1 MTPGGLTTKLPA
13 ASEANG
19 RGALP
24 DRACS
29 RSIPSHPGRGDVP
42 AGSSRQPRPQPIA
55 TSRVSKVKSIVPHAL
70 SRAGRL
76 PAANAVDGMDI
87 VPGRVYIAPPDHHVL
102 LGPGRIRVTRGPQ
115 ENRFRSAVDP
125 LFRSAAYAFG
135 PRVVGVV
142 VTGVLDDGTVGLC
155 EVKARGGVAVVRGP
169 AEAQFFSIDAQP
181 SLQPGPVERSRQG
194 AQGVV

>member
-1 MTPGGLTTKLPA
+1 
-13 ASEANG
+13 
-19 RGALP
+19 
-24 DRACS
+24 
-29 RSIPSHPGRGDVP
+29 
-42 AGSSRQPRPQPIA
+42 
-55 TSRVSKVKSIVPHAL
+55 
-70 SRAGRL
+70 
-76 PAANAVDGMDI
+76 MDI